1 MFKKMYPL
9 TLLALL
15 WSVGVYADP
24 WTGKGELGFVQ
35 VSGNTESETL
45 NAGFQM
51 EKKQESWEHKAKAAA
66 VRATSNDVDSAE
78 SYLASW
84 RSRYNFSERSYAFGD
99 LRYFDDK
106 FDSFE
111 EIYTAAVGVG
121 RTVIMSD
128 AINWDLSAGVG
139 YQQRTVEITK
149 EDESGI
155 TYLLESEY
163 DHKLTETADFENDTR
178 VEISQDN
185 TFSQNIAS
193 LSVSINSSLALK
205 ASYEVRHNSDPEP
218 GFKSVDRILSIN
230 VVYKF

>member
-1 MFKKMYPL
+1 MIKKMFPL
-9 TLLALL
+9 LVLLLL
-15 WSVGVYADP
+15 SIGTQADP

-45 NAGFQM
+45 NASLEL
-51 EKKQESWEHKAKAAA
+51 EKVHENWEHKSKLAA
-66 VRATSNDVDSAE
+66 VKATSNDIDSAE

-84 RSRYNFSERSYAFGD
+84 RSRYNFSERSYTFGD

-121 RTVIMSD
+121 RKVIVSD
-128 AINWDLSAGVG
+128 DINWSVSAGVG
-139 YQQRTVEITK
+139 YQDRTVEATQ
-149 EDESGI
+149 EDKSGA

-163 DHKLTETADFENDTR
+163 SQALTETADFENDTR
-178 VEISQDN
+178 IEISENN

-193 LSVSINSSLALK
+193 LSVAINASLALK

-218 GFKSVDRILSIN
+218 GFKSVDRVLSIN